1 MRQKESDMSNITRRK
16 SWAFLAGA
24 PLAGWLVGKELQGFA
39 SPLAP
44 EDHWKKIDPREVIRQ
59 RYFPNVVLTTHE
71 NKKVRLYDD
80 LVKDKVMLINF
91 MYTSCERLCPR
102 VTQNLVKVQKLLG
115 DRMGHDVFFYSFSLD
130 PKNDKPE
137 VLKDYAAMH
146 KVGPGWS
153 FLTGAADDLEMLRRI
168 LGFTDPDPEQDKDR
182 DSHIGNVRY
191 GNEPRQLWGA
201 CPGMS
206 HAEFI
211 VEALSWVDWPKGQ
224 KPQA

>member
-1 MRQKESDMSNITRRK
+1 MSNISRRK
-16 SWAFLAGA
+16 SLAFLAGA
-24 PLAGWLVGKELQGFA
+24 PAAGWLVGKGLQGSA
-39 SPLAP
+39 STLAP
-44 EDHWKKIDPREVIRQ
+44 QEHWKQIDPREMIRQ

-102 VTQNLVKVQKLLG
+102 VTQNLVHVQKLLG
-115 DRMGHDVFFYSFSLD
+115 DRMGRDFFFYSFSLD
-130 PKNDKPE
+130 PKNDTAK
-137 VLKDYAAMH
+137 VLSDYAAMH

-153 FLTGAADDLEMLRRI
+153 FLTGDPDEIEHLRRI
-168 LGFTDPDPEQDKDR
+168 LGFTDPDPEQDKDK

-191 GNEPRQLWGA
+191 GNERRQLWGA

-206 HAEFI
+206 QADFI

-224 KPQA
+224 KPGA